1 MTQASCALAVKSF
14 PQCYGLDL
22 PTCRQTTVAATS
34 LDPKGWG
41 QHEERA
47 NEAAA
52 KLSYAWVQHLDPH
65 DFMRVRACTPARC
78 AAPGGPA
85 SLPSAGGAAW
95 VLNLRLCAPVP
106 QRGQRWRSLAR
117 TPGSSQFRGCCG
129 NGPCGGARWRIEPEF
144 HPTWTP

>member
-65 DFMRVRACTPARC
+65 DFMRVRACTVCCPR
-78 AAPGGPA
+78 APGVAAKRGGRGPGA
-85 SLPSAGGAAW
+85 QLAAARSGSPAGAA
-95 VLNLRLCAPVP
+95 
-106 QRGQRWRSLAR
+106 LAL
-117 TPGSSQFRGCCG
+117 PG
-129 NGPCGGARWRIEPEF
+129 PHPGALSIPGLLWE
-144 HPTWTP
+144 